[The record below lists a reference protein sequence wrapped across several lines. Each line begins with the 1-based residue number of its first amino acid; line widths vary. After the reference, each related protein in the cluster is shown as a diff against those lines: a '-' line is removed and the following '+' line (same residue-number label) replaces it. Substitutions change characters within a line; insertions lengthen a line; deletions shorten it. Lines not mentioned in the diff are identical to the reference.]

1 MFYYLETLLFMC
13 PMEVKDRTPLGWIR
27 AAPDSWSYYKSKVKS
42 SLATADV
49 SVMIVGNCS
58 IT

>member
-13 PMEVKDRTPLGWIR
+13 PMEVKDRAPLGWIR
-27 AAPDSWSYYKSKVKS
+27 AAPASWSYCKSKIKR
-42 SLATADV
+42 SLATADT

>member
-13 PMEVKDRTPLGWIR
+13 PMEVKDRAPLGWIR
-27 AAPDSWSYYKSKVKS
+27 AAPASWSYCKSKVKS
-42 SLATADV
+42 SLATADI

-58 IT
+58 MT